1 MSFFSGLDYEGYD
14 RQYTDRQLVRRIV
27 RYFHPHLR
35 KMIIISVLLVIIA
48 LSGAAMPILVG
59 RGIDLLDTGL
69 TPGQILALVGA
80 VLAAGVLTWGTNWLR
95 RRLTAE
101 AIGDVVLTLRS
112 DAFKAATAHDLS
124 FYDQYASGR
133 IVSRITSDT
142 QDFAQV
148 VVIVTDLV
156 TQIVQTVFL
165 AIILIRAEWR
175 LSLIIFALMPV
186 IFLVA
191 MSFRRMARRVT
202 SRGMRAMANVNAAI
216 KETVSGIAIAKNF
229 RQEAAIFTDFDEANT
244 QSYEVN
250 IQRGFVL
257 SLIFPILNG
266 LNALGSAIL
275 VYVGEYLSSRAW
287 SLPAA
292 GTCSCLPW
300 TVSGSRS

>member
-35 KMIIISVLLVIIA
+35 KMVIISVLLVVIA

-59 RGIDLLDTGL
+59 RGIDLLGTGL
-69 TPGQILALVGA
+69 TTGQIVALVGA
-80 VLAAGVLTWGTNWLR
+80 VLGTGVLTWATNWLR
-95 RRLTAE
+95 RRLSAE

-112 DAFKAATAHDLS
+112 DAFTAATAHDLS

-165 AIILIRAEWR
+165 AVILIQAEWR
-175 LSLIIFALMPV
+175 LSLIIFRVDAGD
-186 IFLVA
+186 IFSGHEFSA
-191 MSFRRMARRVT
+191 DGPPGDQPGDAR
-202 SRGMRAMANVNAAI
+202 
-216 KETVSGIAIAKNF
+216 
-229 RQEAAIFTDFDEANT
+229 D
-244 QSYEVN
+244 
-250 IQRGFVL
+250 
-257 SLIFPILNG
+257 
-266 LNALGSAIL
+266 
-275 VYVGEYLSSRAW
+275 GE
-287 SLPAA
+287 
-292 GTCSCLPW
+292 C
-300 TVSGSRS
+300 